1 MKILSAAL
9 LIVLSISNLSFSASE
24 PYLATAYCLKGR
36 TASGTRVAKGIVA
49 ADKRLH
55 RLGSRIWI
63 NAGNYS
69 GSYLVADT
77 GGAIKGKRLDIW
89 VENCRLAMK
98 FGKRKVYLRRI

>member
-1 MKILSAAL
+1 MKLFAAVL
-9 LIVLSISNLSFSASE
+9 VIVLSISNLSFSASE
-24 PYLATAYCLKGR
+24 PYVATAYCLKGR

-49 ADKRLH
+49 ADRRLH
-55 RLGSRIWI
+55 RLGTRVWI
-63 NAGNYS
+63 NAGSYS

-77 GGAIKGKRLDIW
+77 GGKIKGKRLDIW